1 MRQLRHKMRLVVSAV
16 VSSFTI
22 TMTMVTPQAFAH
34 DTSTRALEQ
43 QIKTLENQLR
53 AIREELNQVKV
64 KTIQEE
70 QEIRRVDEE
79 ARRKDE
85 ELRKVH
91 EKQHEEMKQVHEHHH
106 EMERVMARRDRLLF
120 FRGGFAHNLQGRNGS
135 SLQSNVAPLGVQEAG
150 DNDGWYIGAG
160 FDWNLTRD
168 VWGLL
173 PKTGVY
179 AELMFEYKK
188 FGTAQGS
195 ALANV
200 PTQLAGP
207 IVGGSIPDNPRGVT
221 VSQFTVS
228 AAPKI
233 KFMEGSDFRPWIIPA
248 GFAVHVVSPT
258 TESITYLAPGM
269 MFAAGADYRI
279 WKEFYLGVDARYH
292 ETFGKTDGVNMS
304 GLTAGAYLGIGF

>member
-1 MRQLRHKMRLVVSAV
+1 MRQFRHKARIVVRAV
-16 VSSFTI
+16 AGSLAI
-22 TMTMVTPQAFAH
+22 TMATVTPQALAH
-34 DTSTRALEQ
+34 NPSTRALEQ
-43 QIKTLENQLR
+43 QIQALEAQLR

-64 KTIQEE
+64 KTVQDE
-70 QEIRRVDEE
+70 QEIRRTDEE
-79 ARRKDE
+79 VKRQVEQFKKEHDE
-85 ELRKVH
+85 
-91 EKQHEEMKQVHEHHH
+91 QHEQLKQVHKHHH

-120 FRGGFAHNLQGRNGS
+120 FRGGYAHNNQGRNGS
-135 SLQSNVAPLGVQEAG
+135 SIQSNVAPLGAQDAG
-150 DNDGWYIGAG
+150 DNDGWYVGAG

-173 PKTGVY
+173 PNTGVY

-188 FGTAQGS
+188 FGTSQGNT
-195 ALANV
+195 LANI
-200 PTQLAGP
+200 PTHLAGP
-207 IVGGSIPDNPRGVT
+207 IVGSAITDNPRSVT

-233 KFMEGSDFRPWIIPA
+233 KFLEGQRFRPWIIPA

-269 MFAAGADYRI
+269 MFAGGMDYRI
-279 WKEFYLGVDARYH
+279 WKEFYLGADVRYH
-292 ETFGKTDGVNMS
+292 ETFGKTDGVNVS

>member
-1 MRQLRHKMRLVVSAV
+1 MRQFRHKARLVVSAV
-16 VSSFTI
+16 AGSLAI
-22 TMTMVTPQAFAH
+22 TMAAATPQALAH
-34 DTSTRALEQ
+34 NPSTRALEQ
-43 QIKTLENQLR
+43 QIQALEAQLR

-64 KTIQEE
+64 KTVQDE
-70 QEIRRVDEE
+70 QEIRRTDEE
-79 ARRKDE
+79 VKRQVEQFKKEHDE
-85 ELRKVH
+85 
-91 EKQHEEMKQVHEHHH
+91 QHEQLKQVHKHHH

-120 FRGGFAHNLQGRNGS
+120 FRGGYAHNNQGRNGS
-135 SLQSNVAPLGVQEAG
+135 SIQSNVAPLGAQDAG
-150 DNDGWYIGAG
+150 DNDGWYVGAG

-173 PKTGVY
+173 PNTGVY

-188 FGTAQGS
+188 FGTSQGNT
-195 ALANV
+195 LANI
-200 PTQLAGP
+200 PTHLAGP
-207 IVGGSIPDNPRGVT
+207 IVGSAIPDNPRSVT

-233 KFMEGSDFRPWIIPA
+233 KFLEGQRFRPWIIPA

-269 MFAAGADYRI
+269 MFAGGMDYRI
-279 WKEFYLGVDARYH
+279 WKEFYLGADVRYH
-292 ETFGKTDGVNMS
+292 ETFGKTDGVNVS

>member
-1 MRQLRHKMRLVVSAV
+1 MKQSRHKMRLIVSAV
-16 VSSFTI
+16 ASSLA
-22 TMTMVTPQAFAH
+22 TMMVIITPQALAH
-34 DTSTRALEQ
+34 ETSTRAHEQ
-43 QIKTLENQLR
+43 KIQELENQLR
-53 AIREELNQVKV
+53 SIREEINQVKDKAV
-64 KTIQEE
+64 REE
-70 QEIRRVDEE
+70 QEVRKIKEDV
-79 ARRKDE
+79 AREDREIKKVEGYERK
-85 ELRKVH
+85 
-91 EKQHEEMKQVHEHHH
+91 HHH
-106 EMERVMARRDRLLF
+106 MLF

-135 SLQSNVAPLGVQEAG
+135 SIQSNVAPLGVQEKG
-150 DNDGWYIGAG
+150 DNDGWYVGAG
-160 FDWNLTRD
+160 FDYNLTRD

-173 PKTGVY
+173 PKTDVY

-188 FGTAQGS
+188 FGTSQGN
-195 ALANV
+195 ALANI
-200 PTQLAGP
+200 PTLLVQDT
-207 IVGGSIPDNPRGVT
+207 VNPRAVT

-279 WKEFYLGVDARYH
+279 WKDFFIGADARYH
-292 ETFGKTDGVNMS
+292 ETFGKTDGVNVS

>member
-1 MRQLRHKMRLVVSAV
+1 MRLLRHRMRLVVRAVASALA
-16 VSSFTI
+16 I
-22 TMTMVTPQAFAH
+22 TMTITSLQASAH
-34 DTSTRALEQ
+34 DTSTRALER
-43 QIKTLENQLR
+43 QIQLLESQLK
-53 AIREELNQVKV
+53 AIREELNQVKE

-70 QEIRRVDEE
+70 QEIRRVNEE
-79 ARRKDE
+79 IRQEKEFIRKE
-85 ELRKVH
+85 HV
-91 EKQHEEMKQVHEHHH
+91 KQHEEMNQVHEHHH

-120 FRGGFAHNLQGRNGS
+120 FRGGFAHNLQERNGVT
-135 SLQSNVAPLGVQEAG
+135 LQSNVAPVGAQETG
-150 DNDGWYIGAG
+150 DDNGWYIGAG

-168 VWGLL
+168 VWGLM

-188 FGTAQGS
+188 FGSSQGN
-195 ALANV
+195 ALANA
-200 PTQLAGP
+200 PTQLAG
-207 IVGGSIPDNPRGVT
+207 GTLNPRSVT

-248 GFAVHVVSPT
+248 GFSMHVISPPS
-258 TESITYLAPGM
+258 ESITVLAPGM

-304 GLTAGAYLGIGF
+304 GMTAGAYLGIGF